1 LPLFALALVLTAA
14 FCHATW
20 NLFLKKSQ
28 GGGIPFFWICGLIET
43 VIYAPLALWM
53 IAEGGYRPDG
63 LALGMMAG
71 SALIHVAYFIFLDR
85 GYRGGDLS
93 VVYPLARASGPL
105 LTIVA
110 AVLFIGERP
119 AVLAVCG
126 AVLIGV
132 GAVLL
137 SGNPLQLLRAR
148 AQGVSFALAT
158 GAIIAVYT
166 VWDRQAVAAFLIPPV
181 IYYWGS
187 ILARLVITSPQALR
201 DVPNLRAIWARDKKA
216 VLAVAILSPL
226 SYCLALF
233 AMKLAPLSYVAP
245 AREMSI
251 LIAALYGT
259 HLLKEGDTARRLSA
273 AVLMVLGLVGI
284 GLSS

>member
-1 LPLFALALVLTAA
+1 MTLFALALVLAA
-14 FCHATW
+14 ACCHATW

-28 GGGIPFFWICGLIET
+28 GGGIHFFWLSGSVET
-43 VIYAPLALWM
+43 LLYAPLALWL
-53 IAEGGYRPDG
+53 IFATGYRPDA
-63 LALGMMAG
+63 LALGMMLG
-71 SALIHVAYFIFLDR
+71 SALIHVAYFLFLDR

-110 AVLFIGERP
+110 AVLLLGEHP
-119 AVLAVCG
+119 ALLAVLG
-126 AVLIGV
+126 AVLIGL

-137 SGNPLQLLRAR
+137 SGNPLRLLRAR
-148 AQGVSFALAT
+148 GHGMGFALAT

-187 ILARLVITSPQALR
+187 ILARLLFTSPIALR
-201 DVPNLRAIWARDKKA
+201 NRPLLRAIWARDKRA
-216 VLAVAILSPL
+216 VLAVGLLSPL

-233 AMKLAPLSYVAP
+233 AMKLAPLSYVVP

-259 HLLKEGDTARRLSA
+259 HLLKEGDTARRLTA
-273 AVLMVLGLVGI
+273 AGLMVLGLIGI
-284 GLSS
+284 GLAG

>member
-1 LPLFALALVLTAA
+1 MSLLALALVLTAA

-28 GGGIPFFWICGLIET
+28 GGGIAFFWICGGIET
-43 VIYAPLALWM
+43 LIYAPLALWL
-53 IAEGGYRPDG
+53 IFSTGYRPDW
-63 LALGMMAG
+63 LALGMMLG
-71 SALIHVAYFIFLDR
+71 SALIHVAYFVFLDR
-85 GYRGGDLS
+85 GYRTGDLS

-110 AVLFIGERP
+110 AVLLIGERP
-119 AVLAVCG
+119 APLAVAG

-137 SGNPLQLLRAR
+137 SGNPLQMLRAR
-148 AQGVSFALAT
+148 TQGVAFALAT

-166 VWDRQAVAAFLIPPV
+166 MWDRQAVAAFLIPPV

-187 ILARLVITSPQALR
+187 IMMRMLVTTPTALR
-201 DVPNLRAIWARDKKA
+201 ALPLVRAIWARDKKA
-216 VLAVAILSPL
+216 VLAVSILSPL

-273 AVLMVLGLVGI
+273 AALMVLGLVGI
-284 GLSS
+284 GLAG

>member
-1 LPLFALALVLTAA
+1 MSLLALALVLTAA

-28 GGGIPFFWICGLIET
+28 GGGIAFFWICGGIET
-43 VIYAPLALWM
+43 LIYAPLALWL
-53 IAEGGYRPDG
+53 IFSTGYRPDWI
-63 LALGMMAG
+63 ALGMMLG
-71 SALIHVAYFIFLDR
+71 SALIHVAYFVFLDR
-85 GYRGGDLS
+85 GYRTGDLS

-110 AVLFIGERP
+110 AVLLIGERP
-119 AVLAVCG
+119 APLAVAG

-137 SGNPLQLLRAR
+137 SGNPLQMLRAR
-148 AQGVSFALAT
+148 TQGVAFALAT

-166 VWDRQAVAAFLIPPV
+166 MWDRQAVAAFLIPPV

-187 ILARLVITSPQALR
+187 IMMRMLVTTPTALR
-201 DVPNLRAIWARDKKA
+201 AMPLVRAIWARDKKA
-216 VLAVAILSPL
+216 VLAVSILSPL

-273 AVLMVLGLVGI
+273 AALMVLGLVGI
-284 GLSS
+284 GLAG

>member
-1 LPLFALALVLTAA
+1 MSTFALTLVLLAA

-20 NLFLKKSQ
+20 NLFLKRSK
-28 GGGIPFFWICGLIET
+28 GGGIPFFWLCGCIET
-43 VIYAPLALWM
+43 LIYAPLAIWM
-53 IAEGGYRPDG
+53 IVQSGYRPDA
-63 LALGMMAG
+63 LALGLMLG

-105 LTIVA
+105 LTIVV
-110 AVLFIGERP
+110 AVLLIGEHP
-119 AVLAVCG
+119 ALLAVAG
-126 AVLIGV
+126 AVLIGL

-148 AQGVSFALAT
+148 AQGVGFALTT
-158 GAIIAVYT
+158 GAVIAVYT
-166 VWDRQAVAAFLIPPV
+166 VWDRQAVVAYLVPPV

-187 ILARLVITSPQALR
+187 ILARMLITGPSALR
-201 DVPNLRAIWARDKKA
+201 DLPLLRTIWARDKRA

-226 SYCLALF
+226 SYGLVLY
-233 AMKLAPLSYVAP
+233 AMQIAPLSYVAP

-259 HLLKEGDTARRLSA
+259 HLLKEGDTARRLA
-273 AVLMVLGLVGI
+273 AAALMVLGLAGI
-284 GLSS
+284 GLAN